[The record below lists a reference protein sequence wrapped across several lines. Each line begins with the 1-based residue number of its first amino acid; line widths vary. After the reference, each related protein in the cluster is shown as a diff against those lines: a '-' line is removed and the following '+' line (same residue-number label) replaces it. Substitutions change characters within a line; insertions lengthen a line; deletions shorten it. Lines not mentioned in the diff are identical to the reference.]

1 MGQMELFGK
10 AALTRVKTALP
21 DNVEPAIKTHLP
33 DVSIVIPCL
42 DRAKPVETRSS
53 EPKWL

>member
-1 MGQMELFGK
+1 VGQMELFGK